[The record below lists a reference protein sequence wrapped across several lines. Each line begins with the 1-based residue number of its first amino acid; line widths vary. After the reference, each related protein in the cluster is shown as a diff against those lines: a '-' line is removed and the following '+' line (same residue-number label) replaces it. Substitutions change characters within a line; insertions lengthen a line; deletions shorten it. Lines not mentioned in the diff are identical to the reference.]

1 MGLIIENDFSM
12 KIVRYAALLLKN
24 FYYFHMVLNI
34 ISIHSDMTKQTK

>member
-34 ISIHSDMTKQTK
+34 VYDKTD